1 MEIPPPKSQKSS
13 EALAFATF
21 STVSTIGGCHL
32 DVFRSKLDALDYVH
46 EIPEA
51 GFPFCFPFSPSE
63 ILQDIA
69 NQQGVSGG
77 LFTPDQSFINL
88 TKKGILTFYPY
99 W

>member
-1 MEIPPPKSQKSS
+1 MEELEYAS
-13 EALAFATF
+13 EVPEEGESDFP
-21 STVSTIGGCHL
+21 VSRI
-32 DVFRSKLDALDYVH
+32 
-46 EIPEA
+46 
-51 GFPFCFPFSPSE
+51 E
-63 ILQDIA
+63 ILNDIA